1 MQQKSCAAHSIS
13 FGLWPLSQGSEGV
26 VAAWLCM
33 ELQGRAASSSCQIVC
48 VLARC
53 VLGKLCCVLLVLV
66 VPELS
71 FRGGLCNTLDFFFCR
86 VFGMM
91 GKPSYC

>member
-1 MQQKSCAAHSIS
+1 M
-13 FGLWPLSQGSEGV
+13 
-26 VAAWLCM
+26 AAWLCM

-71 FRGGLCNTLDFFFCR
+71 FRGGLCDTLDFFFLQSVWR
-86 VFGMM
+86 DGEA
-91 GKPSYC
+91 KLLLTN